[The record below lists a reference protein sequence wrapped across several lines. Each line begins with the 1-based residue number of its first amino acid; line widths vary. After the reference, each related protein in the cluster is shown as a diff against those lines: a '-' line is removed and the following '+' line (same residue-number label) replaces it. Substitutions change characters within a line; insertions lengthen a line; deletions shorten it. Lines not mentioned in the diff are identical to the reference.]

1 MMTFARHLSEVTRL
15 RSYHREEH
23 VRVGERV
30 VRTVESLPVSTRAK
44 FNEKKEIK
52 VEEGV
57 ILLVA
62 SRSH

>member
-1 MMTFARHLSEVTRL
+1 M
-15 RSYHREEH
+15 
-23 VRVGERV
+23 RVGEQV
-30 VRTVESLPVSTRAK
+30 ICTVESLPVSTRAK

-62 SRSH
+62 SCSH